1 MERSLGRI
9 RGGVFSWLQC
19 VLPSRQWPIDV
30 SAENESL
37 SEALGLDVCK
47 PTSGR
52 FKKPLAAFSS

>member
-9 RGGVFSWLQC
+9 GRGVFSWLQS
-19 VLPSRQWPIDV
+19 VLPSQQWPIDV

-37 SEALGLDVCK
+37 SKAAGLDVCK

-52 FKKPLAAFSS
+52 FKKTLAAFSS